1 MGDYSPRRCTGM
13 PERPSEVDL
22 RERKRT
28 EQGAAG
34 IGEAWDRVV
43 DSDVRYG
50 WVDDVRNGHY
60 IA

>member
-1 MGDYSPRRCTGM
+1 M